1 MVGIQTGV
9 SVAQCMDSE
18 KHLDSACFEGQPTLV
33 FGEYLP

>member
-9 SVAQCMDSE
+9 SVAQCVDGE
-18 KHLDSACFEGQPTLV
+18 KHLDSARFEGEPTLV